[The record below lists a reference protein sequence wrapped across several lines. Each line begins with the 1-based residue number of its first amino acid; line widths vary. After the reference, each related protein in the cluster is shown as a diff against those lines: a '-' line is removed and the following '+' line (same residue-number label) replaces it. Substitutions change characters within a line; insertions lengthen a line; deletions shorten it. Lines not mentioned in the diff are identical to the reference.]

1 MEEKKGLVSV
11 ILNCYNGEKYL
22 QAAIDSVINQSY
34 SEWELIFWDNRSRDD
49 SKKIF
54 DSYKSDKLK
63 YFMSKK
69 HTTLYEARNFALKE
83 CKGEYIAFIDSDDT
97 WELDKL
103 ERQIKLFNNDAI
115 GVVYGNL
122 WIYNE
127 RLQKKKIF
135 AKNSL
140 IKGKIYSKIFFD
152 YKIGV
157 ITSVIKKKVLLK
169 NKFKFESQ
177 FNHIG
182 DFDLFIKLSRV
193 SEFDAIQ
200 EPVATYRVHG
210 ENLSLKNIEQEI
222 NEMKYWLKIN
232 ENNLDID
239 QIYQFNYRIFNRELI
254 NIKLTNNFINTLKFF
269 FKKKEYLMKN
279 LKNYLILLSP
289 VFILKKI
296 MWYQ

>member
-1 MEEKKGLVSV
+1 MYG
-11 ILNCYNGEKYL
+11 
-22 QAAIDSVINQSY
+22 Y
-34 SEWELIFWDNRSRDD
+34 SEFDDNSSDD

-63 YFMSKK
+63 YFISKK

-169 NKFKFESQ
+169 NKFNFESQ

-182 DFDLFIKLSRV
+182 DFDLFIKLSKV

-210 ENLSLKNIEQEI
+210 ENLSLKNVEQEI
-222 NEMKYWLKIN
+222 IEMKYWLKIN

-239 QIYQFNYRIFNRELI
+239 QIYQLNYRIFNREFI
-254 NIKLTNNFINTLKFF
+254 NIKFTNNFIYTLKFF
-269 FKKKEYLMKN
+269 LKKKEYLMKN

>member
-11 ILNCYNGEKYL
+11 ILNCFNGEKYL
-22 QAAIDSVINQSY
+22 QAAIDTVINQTY
-34 SEWELIFWDNRSRDD
+34 SKWELIFWDNRSSDN

-63 YFMSKK
+63 YFISKK

-83 CKGEYIAFIDSDDT
+83 CRGEYIAFIDSDDT
-97 WELDKL
+97 WEIDKL

-122 WIYNE
+122 WIFNE
-127 RLQKKKIF
+127 RFKKKKIF
-135 AKNSL
+135 AKHTL
-140 IKGKIYSKIFFD
+140 LKGKIYSKIFSD

-157 ITSVIKKKVLLK
+157 ITSIIRKKVLLK
-169 NKFKFESQ
+169 NEINFESQ

-182 DFDLFIKLSRV
+182 DFDLFIKLSKV

-210 ENLSLKNIEQEI
+210 ENLSLKNVEQEI
-222 NEMKYWLKIN
+222 SEMKHWLKN
-232 ENNLDID
+232 HENDLDTD
-239 QIYQFNYRIFNRELI
+239 QLHQFNKRISNREFI
-254 NIKLTNNFINTLKFF
+254 NIKFKNNFINTLKFF
-269 FKKKEYLMKN
+269 FQKKQYLMN
-279 LKNYLILLSP
+279 NFKNYLILLTP

>member
-34 SEWELIFWDNRSRDD
+34 SDWELIFWDNRSSDD

-63 YFMSKK
+63 YFISKK

-103 ERQIKLFNNDAI
+103 ERQIKLFNNNAI

-127 RLQKKKIF
+127 RLKKKKIF

-140 IKGKIYSKIFFD
+140 IKGKIYPKIFFD

-169 NKFKFESQ
+169 NKFNFESQ

-210 ENLSLKNIEQEI
+210 ENLSLKNVEQEI
-222 NEMKYWLKIN
+222 IEMKYWLKIN
-232 ENNLDID
+232 ENNLNID
-239 QIYQFNYRIFNRELI
+239 QIYQLNYRIFNRELI

-279 LKNYLILLSP
+279 LKNYLILLTP

>member
-1 MEEKKGLVSV
+1 MEEKKGLVSI

-22 QAAIDSVINQSY
+22 QAAINTVINQSY
-34 SEWELIFWDNRSRDD
+34 NNWELIFWDNRSSDN

-54 DSYKSDKLK
+54 DSNRSDKFK
-63 YFMSKK
+63 YFLSKS
-69 HTTLYEARNFALKE
+69 HTSLYEARKFALKE
-83 CKGEYIAFIDSDDT
+83 CNGEYIAFIDADDT
-97 WELDKL
+97 WEKDKL
-103 ERQIKLFNNDAI
+103 EKQIKLFKNDAV

-127 RLQKKKIF
+127 RLKKKKIF

-169 NKFKFESQ
+169 NRFNFESQ

-182 DFDLFIKLSRV
+182 DFDLFIKLSKV

-210 ENLSLKNIEQEI
+210 ENLSLKNVEQEI
-222 NEMKYWLKIN
+222 IEMKYWLKIN

-239 QIYQFNYRIFNRELI
+239 QIYQLNYRIFNREFI
-254 NIKLTNNFINTLKFF
+254 NIKFTNSFINTLKFF
-269 FKKKEYLMKN
+269 FKKKKYLMKN
-279 LKNYLILLSP
+279 LKIYLILLTP